1 MEFSKRNKMQINAT
15 DEMFDADDSEVL
27 LEASGRIRGFY
38 QMETGRALE
47 SEVISLIF
55 EDGEIIEI
63 RTDINETIFEQ

>member
-1 MEFSKRNKMQINAT
+1 MEFLKRNKMQVNAT
-15 DEMFDADDSEVL
+15 NEMFDADDSDVL
-27 LEASGRIRGFY
+27 REASGRIRGFY
-38 QMETGRALE
+38 QTETGRSLD